1 MMKSETISIY
11 GAARVSLVMS
21 FVLSMMDPV
30 DCVWSSYLTLFR
42 IISSSMGGS
51 SSSREASKS
60 SALGTTYGHRFF
72 LDLNWLH
79 D

>member
-51 SSSREASKS
+51 SVLARSIKEFSIRDHLWA
-60 SALGTTYGHRFF
+60 
-72 LDLNWLH
+72 
-79 D
+79 